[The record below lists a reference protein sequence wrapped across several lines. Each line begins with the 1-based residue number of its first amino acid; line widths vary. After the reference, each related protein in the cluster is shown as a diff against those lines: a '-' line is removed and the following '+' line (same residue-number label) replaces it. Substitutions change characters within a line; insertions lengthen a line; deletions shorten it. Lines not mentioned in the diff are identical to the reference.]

1 METNV
6 NSVIGDQSLKKLV
19 VTEQRPPMW
28 NATFSSFFP
37 NEVKIHCLLSLSL
50 SLSMINLFT
59 TYSVVLTFD

>member
-6 NSVIGDQSLKKLV
+6 NSVIGDPSLKKLV

-37 NEVKIHCLLSLSL
+37 NQVRIHCLLSLST
-50 SLSMINLFT
+50 SDK
-59 TYSVVLTFD
+59 SVHYLLCSFDL